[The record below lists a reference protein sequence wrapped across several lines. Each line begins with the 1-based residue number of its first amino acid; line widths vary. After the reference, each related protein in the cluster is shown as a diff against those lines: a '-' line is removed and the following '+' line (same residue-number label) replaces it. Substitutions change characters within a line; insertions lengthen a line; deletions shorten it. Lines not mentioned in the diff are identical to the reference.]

1 MYDPVTEDEFKK
13 RQRQKQHQKYVEKHP
28 TRVVRGPK
36 EAVCKE
42 VIDRK
47 EMISSS
53 DSSSERKLGCT
64 KEKKGRNFYIEVGK
78 MILHDRYGKWQI
90 IGISGN
96 SLVVQF
102 ASRRIKF
109 AIPQCFMNPEFHL
122 MKLVIP

>member
-78 MILHDRYGKWQI
+78 MMARYNVNNFAVDTILLEIKAGEI
-90 IGISGN
+90 A
-96 SLVVQF
+96 VQE
-102 ASRRIKF
+102 R
-109 AIPQCFMNPEFHL
+109 
-122 MKLVIP
+122 